1 MAPDFSS
8 TRWRKSSHSSMD
20 ENSTCVEA
28 AAVSAVI
35 AVRDGKDPNGP
46 CLTFAPEDWRS
57 LLARIKHS
65 ALGI

>member
-8 TRWRKSSHSSMD
+8 ARWRKSSHSSMD

-65 ALGI
+65 ALDI